1 MCQAFVAE
9 IVETGNKNHCVTE
22 ATHVLSRKLKEGL
35 NLELFRNV
43 SVQEFDRL
51 KVLITL
57 DYGNTSEWLKKIRIL
72 ISKTAMVECCKLS
85 LYANGL
91 VMTIEAH
98 EFSCIYTRV
107 QQSLLE
113 RVLNQFRHK

>member
-57 DYGNTSEWLKKIRIL
+57 DYGNTSEWLKKVRIL

-91 VMTIEAH
+91 VMSTHLWNRGH
-98 EFSCIYTRV
+98 EYTRTAWDRRRI
-107 QQSLLE
+107 SG
-113 RVLNQFRHK
+113 RR